1 MEPIRRLRRQLR
13 AYRCAPSSFAKGAL
27 AKRSVTGRA
36 RVAGAAADSMVT
48 GSRFNGLRILTGLFA
63 CDFEVVHEGL
73 ETLHSFQFIFDCRD
87 LSELTCPLCF
97 IPNNP

>member
-1 MEPIRRLRRQLR
+1 MEPGLRVRGIMENSRGKLSAVR
-13 AYRCAPSSFAKGAL
+13 ETDA
-27 AKRSVTGRA
+27 V
-36 RVAGAAADSMVT
+36 ADSMVT